1 MIVRAALPS
10 DAGPIAAWLAAATGA
25 AEPEGGYAA
34 ALRAH
39 IAGGASTRVVE
50 EGGEPVAIIVADRTG
65 DTIRFPLVTVRR
77 EARGRGIAA
86 RALVSIEAEE
96 RARRYEGEL
105 AAGDGR
111 ALYFW
116 LRLGYRPFLGTD
128 GRVRVERREG
138 NAP

>member
-1 MIVRAALPS
+1 MIVRAARAG
-10 DAGPIAAWLAAATGA
+10 DAAPIAAWLAAATGA
-25 AEPEGGYAA
+25 AEPEGGCAA

-50 EGGEPVAIIVADRTG
+50 EDGEPVAIIVAERTG

-86 RALVSIEAEE
+86 KALASIEAEE

-105 AAGDGR
+105 ATGDGR

-116 LRLGYRPFLGTD
+116 LRLGYRPFLGAD
-128 GRVRVERREG
+128 GRVHMERREEDT
-138 NAP
+138 P

>member
-1 MIVRAALPS
+1 MIVRAARAG
-10 DAGPIAAWLAAATGA
+10 DAGPVAAWLAAAAGV

-34 ALRAH
+34 ALRAQ
-39 IAGGASTRVVE
+39 IAGGTSTRVVE
-50 EGGEPVAIIVADRTG
+50 EGGEPVAIIVADRAG
-65 DTIRFPLVTVRR
+65 DTLRFPLVTVRR

-86 RALVSIEAEE
+86 RALVRIEAEE

-116 LRLGYRPFLGTD
+116 LRLGYRPFLGAD
-128 GRVRVERREG
+128 GRVHMERREG